1 MTESLPKLP
10 MHTPPMV
17 LITCTKPSDLYL
29 VNQLNEFNGD
39 TENISATLFYKDSF
53 NGWWVVEQHS
63 SVEMSVLIDVVDRAF
78 AIAEATVQVA
88 VYFGLVV
95 FSHWYGEEDRYTG
108 LSGDD
113 DYNGVSDS

>member
-1 MTESLPKLP
+1 MSEQPQAPLL
-10 MHTPPMV
+10 HTPPMV
-17 LITCTKPSDLYL
+17 LIACHQPSDMYL
-29 VNQLNEFNGD
+29 VNALNEHNAD
-39 TENISATLFYKDSF
+39 TENISATLFYKDSI

-63 SVEMSVLIDVVDRAF
+63 SIEVAVLIDAVDRAF
-78 AIAEATVQVA
+78 TIAEAVVQVA